1 VKRYVEEPG
10 SEAVRAL
17 LAEGPPSAARF
28 SEVEISSALARRC
41 REGAFPAAERDRAIT
56 QLREDFRSLS
66 LVETTAGVVG
76 KGVSLLC
83 RHRLRAADAL
93 QLAACLE
100 LREHLGLPVRFV
112 AYDERLLGAARSEGL
127 ATAP

>member
-1 VKRYVEEPG
+1 MKRYVEEPG
-10 SEAVRAL
+10 SEAIRVL
-17 LAEGPPSAARF
+17 LAEGSPSAARF
-28 SEVEISSALARRC
+28 SEAEIASALARRC

-56 QLREDFRSLS
+56 RLREDFRTLS

-76 KGVSLLC
+76 KAVALLC
-83 RHRLRAADAL
+83 RHALRAADAL

-112 AYDERLLGAARSEGL
+112 AYDQRLLAAARNEGL